1 MLKNRISSRRK
12 KTAIARLAPPQGWRL
27 VPRELINWVT
37 PTWGEKQLEINPLLV
52 TEGRIDLQSGTKVSK
67 KNQQKNAT
75 VITYRAALTT
85 APTSDLKQKMLSVFD
100 LRVLSELIHI
110 MHSQEKSPDD
120 LLLFKASK
128 LISGLGLALA
138 GSSYARVEQSLADLA
153 SFRVETSIDH
163 QGSSDYLL
171 NFAETGRISIL
182 SGASSFSTNDH
193 LAEKPTKRHLFWR
206 VQMGNLMRLLLRYES
221 LFTSYPLSVYKE
233 AGRSPTAQWLT
244 FFYFSHGHNGSAI
257 YEHKLTTLA
266 EKTNLPAQITQRLTA
281 AIEREYLSK
290 SKDAKSEDALD
301 RQGKI
306 ERVQQKSL
314 RLAAVRIRN
323 NLQKIINTGI
333 FSRLNILNPENDDDP
348 MQGKVQ
354 ARRYQ
359 TKVEMFLSNRLT
371 ARNWAPS

>member
-1 MLKNRISSRRK
+1 MLNNRNSSRRK

-37 PTWGEKQLEINPLLV
+37 PTWGEKKLEINPLLV
-52 TEGRIDLQSGTKVSK
+52 TEGRIDLQSGTKISK
-67 KNQQKNAT
+67 RNQQKNAM
-75 VITYRAALTT
+75 VITYRPALTT
-85 APTSDLKQKMLSVFD
+85 TPTSDLKQKMLSVFD

-153 SFRVETSIDH
+153 NFRVETSSDH
-163 QGSSDYLL
+163 QGSSNYLL
-171 NFAETGRISIL
+171 NFAETGRISVS
-182 SGASSFSTNDH
+182 SGTNSISTTSQSKDTPN
-193 LAEKPTKRHLFWR
+193 KRHLFWR
-206 VQMGNLMRLLLRYES
+206 IQMGHLMRLLLRYES

-244 FFYFSHGHNGSAI
+244 FFYFSHGHNGSTI

-266 EKTNLPAQITQRLTA
+266 EKTNLPAQITQRLIA
-281 AIEREYLSK
+281 AIEREYLAK
-290 SKDAKSEDALD
+290 SKDAKHEDALD

-314 RLAAVRIRN
+314 RLATVRIRN
-323 NLQKIINTGI
+323 NLQKIINTGV
-333 FSRLNILNPENDDDP
+333 FSRLNILDPEKDDDP
-348 MQGKVQ
+348 MQGKVEAQ
-354 ARRYQ
+354 RYN
-359 TKVEMFLSNRLT
+359 TKVEIFLSNRLT
-371 ARNWAPS
+371 TQNWAPS